1 MKEEDGVEEKY
12 TKAAQEIL
20 ACMGGKDNI
29 ASAAHCATRLRL
41 VLKDESL
48 IDKDALEKVEL
59 VKGDF
64 NNGGQFQIILGTGI
78 VNHVYAEFI
87 KMANITE
94 MTKEELK
101 KQAAKK
107 MNPVQKL
114 LKTLADVF
122 VPILPALVA
131 SGLLMGINN
140 ILTAQG
146 MFVEGKSLVEA
157 FPKIKDLA
165 EMVNL
170 FSNAGFTFLP
180 VLIGFSAAKIFG
192 GTPILGAVIGAIMI
206 HPDLMNGYGYGQA
219 LLDGTVP
226 YWDICGLSVAKVGY
240 QGTVLPVIAASFCLA
255 FVEKKLRKIVP
266 AMLDNILT
274 PLLSVL
280 IAGAMTFLFIGPVM
294 RGVGDAMT
302 NAVMWLFF
310 DLGSVGGLIYGVTY
324 PLLVITGMHHSLVT
338 AETQILANIGTLG
351 GSPTFAV
358 VAAAN
363 CAQGAAALAV
373 MFRMKDDPK
382 MKSLASASGISSLL
396 GITEPA
402 IFGVNLKLRYP
413 FYGAL
418 IGGGIGAAYATL
430 VKVLSVSQGPC
441 GVIGV
446 ICIRPDCMLQF
457 MVSMAVAIVSAFA
470 ATMVLGSVAGKK
482 EKAAA
487 SVGSKAT
494 GPAQAPAQTEGSA
507 QAPARTEGSA
517 QVHAQTEGSA
527 PDTQDT
533 KEKVIYAPVRGNV
546 IPRERIPDATFASGI
561 LGDGVG
567 IEPETGEVVAPFD
580 GTIASVTDTRHA
592 IGMTGPGG
600 MELLIHVGVD
610 TVKMNGDGF
619 TLLVS
624 QKDEV
629 KAGQKLMTFDI
640 AKIKAA
646 GYSTTTAVL
655 LANSGSY
662 PSCHVV
668 KTGRTEQMEKL
679 ITVE

>member
-1 MKEEDGVEEKY
+1 MEEKY
-12 TKAAQEIL
+12 VKTAQEIL
-20 ACMGGKDNI
+20 ACMGGKDNV

-48 IDKDALEKVEL
+48 IDKDALENVEL
-59 VKGDF
+59 VKGNF

-78 VNHVYAEFI
+78 VNNVYAEFI

-157 FPKIKDLA
+157 FPKIKDFA
-165 EMVNL
+165 EMINL

-226 YWDICGLSVAKVGY
+226 YWNIFGLSVAKVGY
-240 QGTVLPVIAASFCLA
+240 QGTVLPVIASAFCLS

-266 AMLDNILT
+266 AMLDNIVT

-373 MFRMKDDPK
+373 MFRMKNDPK
-382 MKSLASASGISSLL
+382 MKSLASASGISSML

-418 IGGGIGAAYATL
+418 IGGGIGAAYATF
-430 VKVLSVSQGPC
+430 VKVCFP
-441 GVIGV
+441 
-446 ICIRPDCMLQF
+446 
-457 MVSMAVAIVSAFA
+457 
-470 ATMVLGSVAGKK
+470 
-482 EKAAA
+482 
-487 SVGSKAT
+487 
-494 GPAQAPAQTEGSA
+494 
-507 QAPARTEGSA
+507 
-517 QVHAQTEGSA
+517 
-527 PDTQDT
+527 
-533 KEKVIYAPVRGNV
+533 
-546 IPRERIPDATFASGI
+546 
-561 LGDGVG
+561 
-567 IEPETGEVVAPFD
+567 
-580 GTIASVTDTRHA
+580 GTLWRDWRHLY
-592 IGMTGPGG
+592 TP
-600 MELLIHVGVD
+600 
-610 TVKMNGDGF
+610 
-619 TLLVS
+619 
-624 QKDEV
+624 
-629 KAGQKLMTFDI
+629 
-640 AKIKAA
+640 
-646 GYSTTTAVL
+646 
-655 LANSGSY
+655 
-662 PSCHVV
+662 
-668 KTGRTEQMEKL
+668 
-679 ITVE
+679 

>member
-1 MKEEDGVEEKY
+1 MEEKY
-12 TKAAQEIL
+12 LKAAQEIL
-20 ACMGGKDNI
+20 ECIGGEENV

-41 VLKDESL
+41 VLKDDSKVD
-48 IDKDALEKVEL
+48 IKALEQIEL
-59 VKGDF
+59 VKGNF

-78 VNHVYAEFI
+78 VNKVYAEFI
-87 KMANITE
+87 KIAHITE

-101 KQAAKK
+101 QQAAQK

-146 MFVEGKSLVEA
+146 MFVPGQSLVEA
-157 FPKIKDLA
+157 FPAIKDFA

-192 GTPILGAVIGAIMI
+192 ATPILGAVIGAIMI
-206 HPDLMNGYGYGQA
+206 HPDLMNGYAYGQA

-226 YWDICGLSVAKVGY
+226 YWHIFGLSVAKVGY
-240 QGTVLPVIAASFCLA
+240 QGTVLPVIASAFCLA
-255 FVEKKLRKIVP
+255 FVEKRLRKVVP
-266 AMLDNILT
+266 AMLDNIVT

-280 IAGAMTFLFIGPVM
+280 ISGALTFLVIGPVM

-302 NAVMWLFF
+302 SAVMWLFF
-310 DLGSVGGLIYGVTY
+310 DLGALGGLIYGVTY

-338 AETQILANIGTLG
+338 AETQILANIETLG

-373 MFRMKDDPK
+373 MLLMKHDQK
-382 MKSLASASGISSLL
+382 MKSMASASGVSALL

-402 IFGVNLKLRYP
+402 IFGVNLKLRFP

-441 GVIGV
+441 GIIGV
-446 ICIRPDCMLQF
+446 ICIRPDCMFQF
-457 MVSMAVAIVSAFA
+457 MVSMVIAMACSFAATVMLGKTIGRKEIAPAGPAAPAVSEAPKRTVSIQTEAGCVYAPVEGIAIPHTEINDAAFA
-470 ATMVLGSVAGKK
+470 AGVNGL
-482 EKAAA
+482 
-487 SVGSKAT
+487 
-494 GPAQAPAQTEGSA
+494 
-507 QAPARTEGSA
+507 
-517 QVHAQTEGSA
+517 
-527 PDTQDT
+527 
-533 KEKVIYAPVRGNV
+533 
-546 IPRERIPDATFASGI
+546 
-561 LGDGVG
+561 GVG
-567 IEPETGEVVAPFD
+567 IMPAKGEVVAPFD
-580 GTIASVTDTRHA
+580 GEIAMLFDTKHA
-592 IGMTGPGG
+592 VGLVSEDGI
-600 MELLIHVGVD
+600 ELLIHVGIN
-610 TVKMNGDGF
+610 TVELNGKYFRAFKAAGD
-619 TLLVS
+619 
-624 QKDEV
+624 KV
-629 KAGQKLMTFDI
+629 KAGDKLLEFDMNG
-640 AKIKAA
+640 IKKA
-646 GYSTTTAVL
+646 GYDLTTAVL
-655 LANSGSY
+655 VSD
-662 PSCHVV
+662 PETVKVV
-668 KTGRTEQMEKL
+668 KTGPVKELDKILT
-679 ITVE
+679 TA

>member
-1 MKEEDGVEEKY
+1 MEEKY
-12 TKAAQEIL
+12 VKAAQEIL
-20 ACMGGKDNI
+20 TCMGGKDNV

-48 IDKDALEKVEL
+48 IDKDALENIEL
-59 VKGDF
+59 VKGNF

-157 FPKIKDLA
+157 FPKIKDFA
-165 EMVNL
+165 DMINL

-226 YWDICGLSVAKVGY
+226 YWNIFGLSVAKVGY
-240 QGTVLPVIAASFCLA
+240 QGTVLPVIASAFCLS

-266 AMLDNILT
+266 AMLDNIVT

-310 DLGSVGGLIYGVTY
+310 DLGFVGGLIYGVTY

-373 MFRMKDDPK
+373 MFRMKNDPK
-382 MKSLASASGISSLL
+382 MKSLASASGISSML

-418 IGGGIGAAYATL
+418 IGGGIGAAYATF

-457 MVSMAVAIVSAFA
+457 MISMAIAIVSAFA
-470 ATMVLGSVAGKK
+470 ATMVLGGILGKK
-482 EKAAA
+482 EKEAAA
-487 SVGSKAT
+487 VESRM
-494 GPAQAPAQTEGSA
+494 SA
-507 QAPARTEGSA
+507 EPVRTENPEA
-517 QVHAQTEGSA
+517 DTPTEKE
-527 PDTQDT
+527 DNV
-533 KEKVIYAPVRGNV
+533 EKVIFAPIQGNV
-546 IPRERIPDATFASGI
+546 IPRENIPDETFASGV

-567 IEPETGEVVAPFD
+567 IEPETGEVAAPFD
-580 GTIASVTDTRHA
+580 GEISSVTETRHA
-592 IGMTGPGG
+592 IGITGPGG

-619 TLLVS
+619 MVLVS
-624 QKDEV
+624 EGDKV

-640 AKIKAA
+640 SKIKAA
-646 GYSTTTAVL
+646 GYSTTSAVL
-655 LANSGSY
+655 LTNSDDY
-662 PSCHVV
+662 QSCNVI
-668 KTGRTEQMEKL
+668 KTGKSKQMEKI

>member
-1 MKEEDGVEEKY
+1 MEEKY
-12 TKAAQEIL
+12 VKAAREIL
-20 ACMGGKDNI
+20 ECMGGKDNI

-41 VLKDESL
+41 VLKDESK
-48 IDKDALEKVEL
+48 INKDALEEIDL
-59 VKGDF
+59 VKGNF

-78 VNHVYAEFI
+78 VNKVYAEFI
-87 KMANITE
+87 QMANIQE
-94 MTKEELK
+94 MSKEELK
-101 KQAAKK
+101 KVAAQKQ
-107 MNPVQKL
+107 NPIQKL

-517 QVHAQTEGSA
+517 QVPAQTEGSA

>member
-1 MKEEDGVEEKY
+1 MEENYVK
-12 TKAAQEIL
+12 TAQEIL
-20 ACMGGKDNI
+20 SCVGGESNI
-29 ASAAHCATRLRL
+29 VSAAHCATRLRL
-41 VLKDESL
+41 VLKDDSK
-48 IDKDALEKVEL
+48 IDFDALEKIDL
-59 VKGDF
+59 VKGNF

-78 VNHVYAEFI
+78 VNKVYAEFI
-87 KMANITE
+87 KIAHITE

-101 KQAAKK
+101 QQAAKK

-146 MFVEGKSLVEA
+146 MFVPGKSLVEA
-157 FPKIKDLA
+157 FPAIKDIA

-192 GTPILGAVIGAIMI
+192 ATPILGAVIGAIMI

-226 YWDICGLSVAKVGY
+226 YWHIFGFSVAKVGY
-240 QGTVLPVIAASFCLA
+240 QGTVLPVIASAFCLA
-255 FVEKKLRKIVP
+255 VIEKRLRKIVP
-266 AMLDNILT
+266 AMLDNIVT

-280 IAGAMTFLFIGPVM
+280 LAGALTFLFIGPVM
-294 RGVGDAMT
+294 RGVGDMMT

-310 DLGSVGGLIYGVTY
+310 DLGALGGLIYGITY

-373 MFRMKDDPK
+373 MCKSKNDPK
-382 MKSLASASGISSLL
+382 MRSMASASGISSML

-418 IGGGIGAAYATL
+418 IGGGIGAAYATIMH
-430 VKVLSVSQGPC
+430 VLSVSQGPC

-457 MVSMAVAIVSAFA
+457 MVSMAIAIASAFT
-470 ATMVLGSVAGKK
+470 ATMFLEKVLGQK
-482 EKAAA
+482 EKE
-487 SVGSKAT
+487 KERK
-494 GPAQAPAQTEGSA
+494 PAPEIENKPVMRIQTEPGC
-507 QAPARTEGSA
+507 
-517 QVHAQTEGSA
+517 
-527 PDTQDT
+527 
-533 KEKVIYAPVRGNV
+533 IYAPVEGIA
-546 IPRERIPDATFASGI
+546 IPHTEIKEATFAAGVVGEGAGI
-561 LGDGVG
+561 
-567 IEPETGEVVAPFD
+567 IPAKGEVVAPFD
-580 GTIASVTDTRHA
+580 GQISMFFDTKHA
-592 IGMTGPGG
+592 IGLVSDEGV
-600 MELLIHVGVD
+600 EILIHVGVN
-610 TVKMNGDGF
+610 TVELNGKHF
-619 TLLVS
+619 TPLKQS
-624 QKDEV
+624 GDKV
-629 KAGQKLMTFDI
+629 KAGDRLLEFDME
-640 AKIKAA
+640 AIKAA
-646 GYSTTTAVL
+646 GYDLTTAVL
-655 LANSGSY
+655 VPAPN
-662 PSCHVV
+662 HVKLV
-668 KTGRTEQMEKL
+668 KTGEVKQLDKILTTL
-679 ITVE
+679 

>member
-1 MKEEDGVEEKY
+1 MEDKY
-12 TKAAQEIL
+12 VKTAQEIL
-20 ACMGGKDNI
+20 ECMGGKDNI

-41 VLKDESL
+41 VLKNESL
-48 IDKDALEKVEL
+48 INKDALDDIDF
-59 VKGDF
+59 VKGNF

-78 VNHVYAEFI
+78 VNKVYAEFI

-101 KQAAKK
+101 QQAAKK
-107 MNPVQKL
+107 MNPIQKL

-146 MFVEGKSLVEA
+146 MFVADKSLVEA
-157 FPKIKDLA
+157 FPAIKDFA

-192 GTPILGAVIGAIMI
+192 ATPILGAVIGAIMI
-206 HPDLMNGYGYGQA
+206 HPDLMNGYSYGQA

-226 YWDICGLSVAKVGY
+226 YWEIFGLSVAKVGY
-240 QGTVLPVIAASFCLA
+240 QGTVLPVIASSFCLA
-255 FVEKKLRKIVP
+255 FVEKRLRKVVP
-266 AMLDNILT
+266 AMLDNIVT

-280 IAGAMTFLFIGPVM
+280 IAGALTFLFIGPVM

-310 DLGSVGGLIYGVTY
+310 DLGAIGGLIYGVTY

-373 MFRMKDDPK
+373 MFKMKHDAK
-382 MKSLASASGISSLL
+382 MKSLASASGISAFL

-413 FYGAL
+413 FYGSL

-430 VKVLSVSQGPC
+430 MGVLSVSQGPC
-441 GVIGV
+441 GIIGV
-446 ICIRPDCMLQF
+446 ICIRPDCMFQF
-457 MVSMAVAIVSAFA
+457 IISMIVATIASFI
-470 ATMVLGSVAGKK
+470 ATTLLGGILGKK
-482 EKAAA
+482 EMKKETVPNT
-487 SVGSKAT
+487 STPVVEVKSNIVDM
-494 GPAQAPAQTEGSA
+494 EN
-507 QAPARTEGSA
+507 
-517 QVHAQTEGSA
+517 V
-527 PDTQDT
+527 
-533 KEKVIYAPVRGNV
+533 EKVLYAPIQGN
-546 IPRERIPDATFASGI
+546 IITRENIPDETFASGM

-567 IEPETGEVVAPFD
+567 VEPETGEVVAPCN
-580 GTIASVTDTRHA
+580 GEITSLAETLHA
-592 IGMTGPGG
+592 IGITGPDG
-600 MELLIHVGVD
+600 MEVLIHVGID
-610 TVKMNGDGF
+610 TVKMKGDGF
-619 TLLVS
+619 KPFV
-624 QKDEV
+624 KEGEKV
-629 KAGQKLMTFDI
+629 KAGQKLLTFDI
-640 AKIKAA
+640 EKIKKA
-646 GYSTTTAVL
+646 GYSTTSAVL
-655 LANSGSY
+655 LTNSSDY
-662 PSCHVV
+662 PHFKIL
-668 KTGRTEQMEKL
+668 KTGVTKQNEK
-679 ITVE
+679 IISIEEK